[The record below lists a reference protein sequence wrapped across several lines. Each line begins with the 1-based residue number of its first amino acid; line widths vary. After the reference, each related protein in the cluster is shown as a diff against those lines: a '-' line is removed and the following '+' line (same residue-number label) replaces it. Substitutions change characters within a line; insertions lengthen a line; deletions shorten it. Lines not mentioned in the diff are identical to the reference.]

1 MQNIKKI
8 CKLMKNPNGNII
20 GASLVAQSSNMSPTD
35 LANLS
40 S

>member
-1 MQNIKKI
+1 MLNIKKV

-20 GASLVAQSSNMSPTD
+20 GASLASQNSNMSPTD